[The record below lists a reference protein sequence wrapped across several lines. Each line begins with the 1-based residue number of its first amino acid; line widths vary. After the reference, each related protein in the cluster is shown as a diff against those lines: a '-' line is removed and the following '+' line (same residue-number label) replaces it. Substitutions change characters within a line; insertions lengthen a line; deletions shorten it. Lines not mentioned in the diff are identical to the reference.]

1 MAELKQIIN
10 KKMYNTETAKYID
23 CYSNHRAL
31 NDFNYVLEELYLKK
45 NGEFFLYKEFYAYG
59 EGGGFRRSI
68 FPLTV
73 DEAKFWVENKSTV
86 DIYIELFGEPE
97 E

>member
-1 MAELKQIIN
+1 MAKLKQIIN
-10 KKMYNTETAKYID
+10 GKMYNTETAKYID
-23 CYSNHRAL
+23 YYSNHRAL

-59 EGGGFRRSI
+59 EGGGYRKSI

-73 DEAKFWVENKSTV
+73 DEAKFWVEHKSCV
-86 DIYIELFGEPE
+86 DTYIELFGEPE